1 MLKTE
6 NKDGEK
12 MIFNKIWPPNI
23 IEETEIKDWKTFS
36 YEYGI
41 NNGLNELEARSFS
54 DMISYFIGNGPAVPI
69 ENKYYKIQKLQFDI
83 LAAIPDIKELEEED
97 QVKTLFDYI
106 FIIYNEKI
114 YQYMKKSERLEIR
127 LTMKQLQD
135 FSSVPGKTKADKL
148 ENLLVHYY
156 KN

>member
-1 MLKTE
+1 
-6 NKDGEK
+6 

-54 DMISYFIGNGPAVPI
+54 DMISYFIGNGPAVPL

-83 LAAIPDIKELEEED
+83 LAIMPDIKAAYEDERD
-97 QVKTLFDYI
+97 QVKLLFNYI

-114 YQYMKKSERLEIR
+114 YDYMKKSERLEIR

-135 FSSVPGKTKADKL
+135 FNSVPGKSKADKL
-148 ENLLVHYY
+148 EALLTHYY
-156 KN
+156 KT

>member
-1 MLKTE
+1 
-6 NKDGEK
+6 

-23 IEETEIKDWKTFS
+23 IKETEIKDWKTFS

-41 NNGLNELEARSFS
+41 DHGLNRLEAESFS
-54 DMISYFIGNGPAVPI
+54 DVISYFIGNGPAVPK

-83 LAAIPDIKELEEED
+83 LAIMPDINAAYDDERD
-97 QVKTLFDYI
+97 QVKLLFDYV

-114 YQYMKKSERLEIR
+114 YDYMKKSERLEIR

-135 FSSVPGKTKADKL
+135 FNSVPGKSKADKL
-148 ENLLVHYY
+148 EALLTHYY
-156 KN
+156 KT

>member
-1 MLKTE
+1 
-6 NKDGEK
+6 
-12 MIFNKIWPPNI
+12 MIFNKIWPPNN

-54 DMISYFIGNGPAVPI
+54 DMISYFIGNGPAVPL

-83 LAAIPDIKELEEED
+83 MDAIPDIKAAYLDERE
-97 QVKTLFDYI
+97 QAKTLFDYI
-106 FIIYNEKI
+106 FIIYNKKI
-114 YQYMKKSERLEIR
+114 YNYMKKSERLEIR

-135 FSSVPGKTKADKL
+135 FNSVPGKSKADKL
-148 ENLLVHYY
+148 ETLLTNYY

>member
-1 MLKTE
+1 
-6 NKDGEK
+6 

-83 LAAIPDIKELEEED
+83 MDAIPDIKAAYLDERE
-97 QVKTLFDYI
+97 QAKTLFDYI
-106 FIIYNEKI
+106 FIIYNKKI

-148 ENLLVHYY
+148 ENLLGHYY